1 MKNIRRIMLVAIL
14 ALLIILRDHV
24 SSYVL
29 HHVSACQPRSI
40 HYSCKAE
47 GVHHSRITLTKMK
60 SLHVMSDAAASVEST
75 ELVVVNKGGSVLE
88 RIRSSG
94 RIMYKFSRPHTIKVS

>member
-14 ALLIILRDHV
+14 AVLLVLRDHV
-24 SSYVL
+24 SSYVV
-29 HHVSACQPRSI
+29 HHVSACQLRSI
-40 HYSCKAE
+40 HYSCKAG

-60 SLHVMSDAAASVEST
+60 PLHVMSDAAASVENT

>member
-14 ALLIILRDHV
+14 AVLFVLRNHV

-29 HHVSACQPRSI
+29 HHVSACQPRNM

-47 GVHHSRITLTKMK
+47 GVHHRRITLTKMK
-60 SLHVMSDAAASVEST
+60 SLHVMSDAAASVENT
-75 ELVVVNKGGSVLE
+75 DLVVVNKGGSVLE

-94 RIMYKFSRPHTIKVS
+94 KIMYKFSRPHTIKVS